1 MPSLEC
7 SCFLLQVAYF
17 WSSRSHLFFAAVCG
31 GVGGVLYSKNNNVM
45 GTVHSVSSIHLL
57 CCLSSFSFFRTQ
69 EGAVNPRVPSY
80 SSLGGSAECMCN
92 SVLL

>member
-31 GVGGVLYSKNNNVM
+31 GLVV
-45 GTVHSVSSIHLL
+45 
-57 CCLSSFSFFRTQ
+57 FSTQ
-69 EGAVNPRVPSY
+69 KITMSWVQY
-80 SSLGGSAECMCN
+80 IL
-92 SVLL
+92 